1 MPDDLLELPR
11 GRRIPL
17 REVQLRTSR
26 SSGPGGQHANV
37 TASRIEASFEVAA
50 SQSLSEEQ
58 KRRITARTGPVVR
71 AVAQETRSQ
80 ARNREM
86 ALQRLEERLRRALAV
101 RRPRQK
107 TKPSK
112 GAVER
117 RLQAKRRQSERKQDR
132 RRPTD

>member
-1 MPDDLLELPR
+1 MLRPAP
-11 GRRIPL
+11 GVTIPL
-17 REVQLRTSR
+17 EEVVIRASR

-132 RRPTD
+132 RRPPDG